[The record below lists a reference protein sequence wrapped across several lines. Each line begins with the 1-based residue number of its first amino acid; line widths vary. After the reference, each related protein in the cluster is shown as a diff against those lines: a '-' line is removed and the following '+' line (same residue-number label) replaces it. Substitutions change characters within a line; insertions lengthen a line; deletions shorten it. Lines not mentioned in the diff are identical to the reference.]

1 MGRLRGPDPGVR
13 GRRADRRWDPW
24 RHARARKL
32 RNYWL
37 RGRGAAKI
45 RWNTPGD
52 WTRCTHHLSK
62 YMGMRARGYCQN
74 LHKDATG
81 MYTGDATHR
90 AMHGKKLLSAPT
102 TVMTSAADISND
114 TQFLALVEVNT
125 PTVRDLQDL
134 STREAGHQ
142 LRIGE
147 RFLVNGGDGL
157 YALQV
162 LEPTSVL
169 GWKGAPAVLVGGE
182 QYATLLQEA

>member
-1 MGRLRGPDPGVR
+1 MNG
-13 GRRADRRWDPW
+13 
-24 RHARARKL
+24 
-32 RNYWL
+32 
-37 RGRGAAKI
+37 
-45 RWNTPGD
+45 
-52 WTRCTHHLSK
+52 
-62 YMGMRARGYCQN
+62 
-74 LHKDATG
+74 
-81 MYTGDATHR
+81 
-90 AMHGKKLLSAPT
+90 KLLSAPT
-102 TVMTSAADISND
+102 TVLTSAADISAD

-125 PTVRDLQDL
+125 PTVKDLQDL

-169 GWKGAPAVLVGGE
+169 GWEGAPAVLVGGE